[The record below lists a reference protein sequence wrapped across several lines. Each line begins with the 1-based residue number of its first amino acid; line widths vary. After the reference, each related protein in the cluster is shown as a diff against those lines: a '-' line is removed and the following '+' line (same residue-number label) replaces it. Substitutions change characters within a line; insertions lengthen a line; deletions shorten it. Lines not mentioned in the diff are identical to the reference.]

1 LIVVDASVMT
11 RALLFD
17 GEIGACAR
25 AELSKDEHWAAPEH
39 WRVEVLSSMRGLLLG
54 GKIGEPRAGQAI
66 EALAAMAV
74 VPVAITDLL
83 GRMWELRCN
92 VSAYDAAY
100 VAAAELHD
108 APLLT
113 ADARLARVTGLRCQ
127 VRVV

>member
-17 GEIGACAR
+17 GERGACAR
-25 AELSKDEHWAAPEH
+25 AELAKDEHWVAPEH
-39 WRVEVLSSMRGLLLG
+39 WRVEVVSSVRGLLLG

-66 EALAAMAV
+66 EALAAIAV
-74 VPVAITDLL
+74 VPVAVTDLL
-83 GRMWELRCN
+83 RRMWELRCN

-113 ADARLARVTGLRCQ
+113 ADARLARVSGQRCQ
-127 VRVV
+127 IRVV

>member
-17 GEIGACAR
+17 GERGACAR
-25 AELSKDEHWAAPEH
+25 AELAEDEHWAAPEH
-39 WRVEVLSSMRGLLLG
+39 WRVEVMSSVRGLLLG

-66 EALAAMAV
+66 EALAAIAV
-74 VPVAITDLL
+74 VPIAVTDLL
-83 GRMWELRCN
+83 HRMWELRCN

-113 ADARLARVTGLRCQ
+113 ADARLARVRGLRCQ

>member
-1 LIVVDASVMT
+1 LIIIDASLMT

-17 GEIGACAR
+17 GERGGCAR
-25 AELSKDEHWAAPEH
+25 AELAKDEHWAAPEH
-39 WRVEVLSSMRGLLLG
+39 WRVEVVSSVRGLLLG

-66 EALAAMAV
+66 EALAAIVV
-74 VPVAITDLL
+74 VPVAVTDLL
-83 GRMWELRCN
+83 HRMWELRCN
-92 VSAYDAAY
+92 VSAYDAAC

-113 ADARLARVTGLRCQ
+113 ADARLARVRGLRCQ